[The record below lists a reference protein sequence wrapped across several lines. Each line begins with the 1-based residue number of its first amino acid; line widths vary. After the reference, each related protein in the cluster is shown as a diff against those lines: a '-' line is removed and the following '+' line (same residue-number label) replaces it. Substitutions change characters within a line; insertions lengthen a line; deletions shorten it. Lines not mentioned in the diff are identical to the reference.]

1 MKQNGVV
8 WSQERRS
15 YSLYFDLNIWFRAR
29 KVTGTFE
36 KRASGPLGK
45 SLQTRGNVL
54 ICYWRCLFCWFLGLK
69 NRYFKNFKNFC
80 WYPSN
85 LYCNKIQLRIEK
97 LRGPSSNR
105 YCSCYEFAWL
115 QTPVHFLTHAAF
127 IKNEKSKDY
136 CKANS
141 EQRALL
147 FHNNISAGHTSLL
160 QAYTCY
166 CDRCYFYQPFTFWR
180 NTLEIATAWKWRFTQ
195 N

>member
-1 MKQNGVV
+1 MKQNEVV
-8 WSQERRS
+8 CKPGQALLFFIFPFK
-15 YSLYFDLNIWFRAR
+15 YLI
-29 KVTGTFE
+29 
-36 KRASGPLGK
+36 SGPK
-45 SLQTRGNVL
+45 SYRDFRET
-54 ICYWRCLFCWFLGLK
+54 GLWK
-69 NRYFKNFKNFC
+69 PWGSLHKLEAMFWNRYFKKFKNFC
-80 WYPSN
+80 WYPLN
-85 LYCNKIQLRIEK
+85 LYCSKIQLRIEK

-180 NTLEIATAWKWRFTQ
+180 NTLQIATAWKWRFTQ